1 MSSLIQHITGLLF
14 THAHKQVAG
23 KWEGNKTKRGKGRTF
38 EVRSD
43 TAEDGNEYL
52 SSSTIDRGV
61 RSSEQNQYQ

>member
-1 MSSLIQHITGLLF
+1 M
-14 THAHKQVAG
+14 AG

-61 RSSEQNQYQ
+61 GSSEQNQYQ